1 MANLVLLK
9 AEISVDTFRVYSTMS
24 DKEVADSLNAV
35 DRTLDRE
42 IINTW
47 EILDGIDPGE
57 RSDLDDTA
65 KVTASDRLL
74 FDNWISAGTVNI
86 QRPNTRAFFG
96 ALFTNADFPLSRAN
110 LLVIQTR
117 DVSRATEI
125 NIGFVREGDVE
136 YVRNN

>member
-1 MANLVLLK
+1 MANLILLK
-9 AEISVDTFRVYSTMS
+9 AEISVDTFRVYSIMS
-24 DKEVADSLNAV
+24 NKEVTDSINTV

-42 IINTW
+42 IIDTW

-57 RSDLDDTA
+57 RSNLDDPA

-74 FDNWISAGTVNI
+74 FDNWISAGTINI
-86 QRPNTRAFFG
+86 RRPNTRAFFG

-110 LLVIQTR
+110 LLTIQTR
-117 DVSRATEI
+117 DVSRAEELG
-125 NIGFVREGDVE
+125 IGFVHEGDVE

>member
-9 AEISVDTFRVYSTMS
+9 VEISVDTFRVYSAMS
-24 DKEVADSLNAV
+24 NKEVADNLNTV

-42 IINTW
+42 IIDTW

-57 RSDLDDTA
+57 RSNLDDIV

-86 QRPNTRAFFG
+86 QRPNTRTFFG

-110 LLVIQTR
+110 LLAIQTR
-117 DVSRATEI
+117 DVSRAEELG
-125 NIGFVREGDVE
+125 IGFVHEGDVE
-136 YVRNN
+136 HVRNN